1 MVNDPELF
9 IRLYLDED
17 VHKGVAAA
25 LRLRQF
31 DVISI
36 HEYNLQG
43 LSDEE
48 HLRMATSQR
57 RSIVSFNTVDYK
69 QLHARWLESGQ
80 EHAGIIVSEQLP
92 IGETI
97 RRLVNLLDD
106 VTKDEMTNQMRWLQT
121 YK

>member
-1 MVNDPELF
+1 MESDPDLF

-17 VHKGVAAA
+17 VHKRVAAA

-43 LSDEE
+43 FSDEE

-57 RSIVSFNTVDYK
+57 RSIVSFNTPDYK
-69 QLHARWLESGQ
+69 KLHAQWLEAGQ
-80 EHAGIIVSEQLP
+80 EHAGIIVSEQLL

-97 RRLVNLLDD
+97 RRLVNLLNE
-106 VTKDEMTNQMRWLQT
+106 VTRDEMTNQLRWLQT